1 MQRLSKEMEGLLRE
15 VVQGRRPD
23 LLAILNSHAEG
34 GLTELQRNELRH
46 AVTEEFCRT
55 GLREDD
61 EPNRRGLRLEELTD
75 RLGEL

>member
-1 MQRLSKEMEGLLRE
+1 MEGLLRE

-23 LLAILNSHAEG
+23 LLAILNSPAQG

-61 EPNRRGLRLEELTD
+61 EPNPRGLRLEELTD